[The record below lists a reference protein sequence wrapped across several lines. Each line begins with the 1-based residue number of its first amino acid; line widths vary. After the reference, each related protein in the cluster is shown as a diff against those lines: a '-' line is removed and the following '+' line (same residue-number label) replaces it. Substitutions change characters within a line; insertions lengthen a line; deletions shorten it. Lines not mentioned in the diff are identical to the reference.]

1 MGSKWHDWSRYD
13 STIRKM
19 HRDGKTYTEIA
30 KHLGLPEGTIY
41 EHCRGA
47 LGFKLVDSITDDE
60 ILCLLEQG
68 YTFYEAG
75 RQLGKSVGFVNNR
88 RRLDK
93 NFKKLS
99 DEASA
104 FGKEKDMIEEKLVY
118 SVAEVVQLLG
128 VSLTKVYDLTNRS
141 DFPVVQVGRRKLIPK
156 KEFEEWLSRETKHTR
171 T

>member
-19 HRDGKTYTEIA
+19 HRDGKPYTEIA
-30 KHLGLPEGTIY
+30 KHLGLPKDTIY

-47 LGFKLVDSITDDE
+47 LGFK
-60 ILCLLEQG
+60 
-68 YTFYEAG
+68 
-75 RQLGKSVGFVNNR
+75 
-88 RRLDK
+88 
-93 NFKKLS
+93 
-99 DEASA
+99 
-104 FGKEKDMIEEKLVY
+104 KEKDMIEEKLVY
-118 SVAEVVQLLG
+118 SVSEVGQLLG
-128 VSLTKVYDLTNRS
+128 VSRPKVYDLTNRS